1 MAEIESIVSK
11 EAIAGIKAA
20 DEALTAFDK
29 NMQSSI
35 TALNQFT
42 AELKKQGITVKDLV
56 SIQKAQVSQTKVIND
71 AQKEAAKVLRE
82 SERAAKAQ
90 AATLSKL
97 AAKEKEHN
105 DALKLEVKTIQE
117 AQRQNKAL
125 TQERNKAITTFG
137 KQSQAVKDFNAKLTQ
152 NTEFMR
158 ANGAAADK
166 QRMNIGNY
174 GSALSGAK
182 TAALSLVSA
191 LGITAGLAGV
201 LKLAQGVIASTG
213 GTADSFAF
221 TLSGLKEQAQFLAR
235 SFANFDFTNFI
246 QGMKDANKEGRRYAE
261 TLDLIEDLQRANQLQ
276 ENDIERQILEQRIIA
291 KNKSNEI
298 GVRKAAIKEIVR
310 LEELKLTQVQVIT
323 KKGIDNELKNAAF
336 RGKVNEADVLDF
348 VKNYD
353 KKVDVIKN
361 GQKLIADIEA
371 KTTKTVATKQG
382 IYVEVEDV
390 AARKKAYADL
400 TAAQK
405 ESVKF
410 ANIEKQLTDDKREAI
425 VAAVD
430 ADQKATNE
438 MLSGKESLIRLENSL
453 QREYLKTQDD
463 YDPDKPTKEIEKQ
476 IGAYAKLTQSISD
489 AKEEINNL
497 LAAGKTPSD
506 ALLTKL
512 QKEEEQ
518 LIAVGKAAEFAAL
531 RLVAV
536 QQGAFEPTLTA
547 KGLSGVA
554 SKIKDKGKSRLT
566 ERNTTD
572 QYGFDFQ
579 GGAPVGTEMFAEGE
593 LSQFAIEQAQVT
605 SDATFQIIADSATA
619 EFDLK
624 MSLLEKE
631 KEAKLSAANLT
642 EKQKEKIEADYAKK
656 AAKLKTEQFKK
667 DKAAA
672 IIQATIN
679 GVIAVLKAGGLTNP
693 VGIAAAVSAA
703 AQVAVISAQK
713 VPQFD
718 SGTLSTPSEFI
729 AGERRP
735 EWMVEPSGRVQLVTK
750 PTHFKNMAGATVI
763 GGAETQRMLEQG
775 IAPSQADLRPDIAR
789 MEQSIVN
796 TIRNKRELHI
806 SASGSKITE
815 RQGNYNKEYFN
826 RKVSWLHR
834 QN

>member
-42 AELKKQGITVKDLV
+42 VELKKQGITVKDLV

-90 AATLSKL
+90 AATLAKL

-105 DALKLEVKTIQE
+105 EALKLEVKTIQD

-125 TQERNKAITTFG
+125 TQERNKAVTSFG
-137 KQSQAVKDFNAKLTQ
+137 KQSQAVKDLNAKLTQ

-158 ANGAAADK
+158 ANGTAADK

-174 GSALSGAK
+174 GAALSGAK
-182 TAALSLVSA
+182 TAALGLVSA

-201 LKLAQGVIASTG
+201 LKLAQGIIASTG
-213 GTADSFAF
+213 KTADEFEF
-221 TLSGLKEQAQFLAR
+221 TLSGLKEQAQFAAR
-235 SFANFDFTNFI
+235 AFANFDFTNFI

-276 ENDIERQILEQRIIA
+276 ANDIERQILEQRIIA
-291 KNKSNEI
+291 KNKGNEL
-298 GVRKAAIKEIVR
+298 GVREAAVKEIIR
-310 LEELKLTQVQVIT
+310 LEELKLTQVQTIT

-353 KKVDVIKN
+353 KKVEVIKN

-410 ANIEKQLTDDKREAI
+410 ANIEKQLTDEKRASI

-453 QREYLKTQDD
+453 RSELLKTQDEG
-463 YDPDKPTKEIEKQ
+463 YGGATKEIKKQ
-476 IGAYAKLTQSISD
+476 VTELDKLTTKISD
-489 AKEEINNL
+489 LNSAMYEL
-497 LAAGKTPSD
+497 R
-506 ALLTKL
+506 LTN
-512 QKEEEQ
+512 QPIPDSMVRE
-518 LIAVGKAAEFAAL
+518 LISSQAAL
-531 RLVAV
+531 ERVKTEVEGIALGMAGI
-536 QQGAFEPTLTA
+536 QSKGA
-547 KGLSGVA
+547 
-554 SKIKDKGKSRLT
+554 KIIPVTGGGTPVFTPRVTGGS
-566 ERNTTD
+566 
-572 QYGFDFQ
+572 
-579 GGAPVGTEMFAEGE
+579 GGAAANEVRSKMFGEGE

-605 SDATFQIIADSATA
+605 SDATFQIISDSATA

-631 KEAKLSAANLT
+631 KEAKLSNTNLT
-642 EKQKEKIEADYAKK
+642 EAQKNKIEADYAKK

-667 DKAAA
+667 QKAAD
-672 IIQATIN
+672 IIQAIIN
-679 GVIAVLKAGGLTNP
+679 TALAVSKALPNVP
-693 VGIAAAVSAA
+693 LSIAAGVAGA
-703 AQVAVISAQK
+703 AQVAVIAAQK

-718 SGTLSTPSEFI
+718 SGTINTPSEFI

-775 IAPSQADLRPDIAR
+775 LAPSAIDLRPEIQAMRTD
-789 MEQSIVN
+789 IVN